1 MFVHNMILSVVT
13 IVFSIVFLIYANTLP
28 EGRPGSGT
36 WGPGAWPALMLSLLL
51 VMGTLLLIKTVIRRK
66 KEQTEDQETDHE
78 SAHIE
83 STQSEHVET
92 EILEPDVV
100 YPSRY
105 WVIFG
110 LIILYTFLMGYIG
123 FTLSTLLFIFFA
135 TKVMGM
141 QKWLSSLMTTVIST
155 GAIIFIFA
163 NLLAVPLPRG
173 IGLFRELSFL
183 IY

>member
-1 MFVHNMILSVVT
+1 MILSVVT

-36 WGPGAWPALMLSLLL
+36 WGPGSWPALMLSLLL
-51 VMGTLLLIKTVIRRK
+51 IMGIMLLLKTVINRK
-66 KEQTEDQETDHE
+66 KEQTEDQTADNELAE
-78 SAHIE
+78 IE
-83 STQSEHVET
+83 STKAENVET

-100 YPSRY
+100 YPRRY
-105 WVIFG
+105 WIIFG
-110 LIILYTFLMGYIG
+110 LMILYTLLMGYLG
-123 FTLSTLLFIFFA
+123 FALSTLLFILFA

-141 QKWLSSLMTTVIST
+141 QKWLSSLLTTVIGT
-155 GAIIFIFA
+155 AAIIFIFA